1 MLVLQL
7 LLKHF
12 RCNCHLLGFLVVS
25 EEPSRVILQNMHI
38 PNILSITVVCVA
50 TNGRKYS
57 RYLEAHELLWD
68 ASW

>member
-7 LLKHF
+7 LWRHF
-12 RCNCHLLGFLVVS
+12 RCNCHLQHFLVIFV
-25 EEPSRVILQNMHI
+25 EPFIEILENMHVCY
-38 PNILSITVVCVA
+38 ILSITVVCVA